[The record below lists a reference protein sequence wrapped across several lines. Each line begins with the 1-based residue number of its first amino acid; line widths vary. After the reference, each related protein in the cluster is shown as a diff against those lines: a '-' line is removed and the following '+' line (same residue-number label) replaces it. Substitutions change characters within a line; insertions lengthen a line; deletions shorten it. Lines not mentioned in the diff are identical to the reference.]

1 VPRPRRLALMNLFL
15 HGVEPHIYLGDT
27 IYDPFRGEKNDV
39 ILTNPPFG
47 TRGANQAPER
57 EDFTIETSNKQL
69 NFLQHVLT
77 ALKPGGRAA
86 IVLPDNCLF
95 EGKAGEVFEIV
106 MQDCN
111 VHTILRLPRG
121 TFTPYSQGVKA
132 NVIFFQKGRPTEEVW
147 IFDARSNVPGI
158 TKKDRPLTPQHFAEF
173 EKAYGTD
180 ANGLSKRVDAGVDGR
195 FRKFSINQVKERGYK
210 LDITWLKDES
220 LEDSDELPEPQDLA
234 AEAVTEL
241 EAVVDDLRE
250 IVALVEKEELVEK

>member
-1 VPRPRRLALMNLFL
+1 MNLFL

-69 NFLQHVLT
+69 NFVQHVLT

-95 EGKAGEVFEIV
+95 EGKAGEVFEIL

-111 VHTILRLPRG
+111 LHTILRLPRG
-121 TFTPYSQGVKA
+121 TFTPYSPGVKA
-132 NVIFFQKGRPTEEVW
+132 NVIFFQKGAPTEATW

-158 TKKDRPLTPQHFAEF
+158 TKKERPLTPQHFAEF
-173 EKAYGTD
+173 EKSYGTD
-180 ANGLSKRVDAGVDGR
+180 PNGGNKRTEAER
-195 FRKFSINQVKERGYK
+195 FRRFDLSEIKERGYK

-234 AEAVTEL
+234 AEAATEL

-250 IVALVEKEELVEK
+250 IVALVEKEEAVEK